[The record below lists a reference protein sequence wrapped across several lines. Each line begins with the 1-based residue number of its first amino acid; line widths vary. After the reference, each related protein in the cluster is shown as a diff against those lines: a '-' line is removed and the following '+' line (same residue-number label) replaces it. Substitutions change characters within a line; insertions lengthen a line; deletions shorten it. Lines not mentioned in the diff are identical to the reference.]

1 MTEPTDKGVAVALV
15 AVFISSA
22 CALLA
27 RRILYSKGLVHK
39 ERNEIVKNNPP
50 PEVSPQEKALI
61 DSVIPHL
68 MMYQSQLRAARREG
82 IVFDERPERLDV
94 VAGKLGSA
102 FGSVYNKLRDEVN
115 NDEEPEFTSEQLR
128 HRLAWE
134 YKETTEDNAWRM
146 CNAWRMWRVEREPGS
161 DGELERLR
169 SLSTTEF
176 DRWFVHGPHG
186 TLSIDKRMEEFYRRH
201 PQLQGVA
208 SHT

>member
-1 MTEPTDKGVAVALV
+1 MAEPTDKGVAVALV

-27 RRILYSKGLVHK
+27 LARRILYSKGLVHN

-68 MMYQSQLRAARREG
+68 MIYQSQLRAARREG
-82 IVFDERPERLDV
+82 IVFDEKPEHLDV
-94 VAGKLGSA
+94 VAGRVGSA
-102 FGSVYNKLRDEVN
+102 FGSVYIKLRDEVN

-134 YKETTEDNAWRM
+134 YNDTTEDNVRRTWY
-146 CNAWRMWRVEREPGS
+146 VEREAGS

-176 DRWFVHGPHG
+176 DRWFIHGPQS

-208 SHT
+208 SRP